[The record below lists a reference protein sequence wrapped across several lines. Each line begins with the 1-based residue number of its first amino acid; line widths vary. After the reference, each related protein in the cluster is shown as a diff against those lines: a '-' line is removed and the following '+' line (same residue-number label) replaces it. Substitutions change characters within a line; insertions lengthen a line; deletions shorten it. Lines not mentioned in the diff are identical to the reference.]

1 MVKTRKRRK
10 QVISF
15 DDRLQQ
21 AANTARDIAEQ
32 LPCGAE
38 RDLMLGR
45 ARQAEIARQING
57 WLLMPVDD
65 FPK

>member
-1 MVKTRKRRK
+1 MVKTRNRRK

-21 AANTARDIAEQ
+21 AANTARDAAER

-45 ARQAEIARQING
+45 ARQAEVARQISG
-57 WLLMPVDD
+57 WLLTPIDD